1 MDASIKSR
9 PHTYFD
15 FSTNVIEEQ
24 KTADSF
30 FDRQVTLFISMLK
43 HVLSIGNINTIFDYG
58 CGSKGNLFFDIASRK
73 DVVDSYRMSY
83 YGYDVITYDIQK
95 DEFYKYID
103 LFVNENKDFR
113 NVFLDEVS
121 MHEIKSTSLDSRI
134 NVIVVKNVLH
144 EVDLS
149 KFEECFTFINEIL
162 VSGGYLFIIDQVML
176 KNHEPSGVAWHYQ
189 DIEELICGI
198 LGYSSLPVFKHV
210 DSILEEYEDEN
221 CRTPFYILGFQK
233 VSELHVSNAIDKIQ
247 EFALNSQRKR
257 IDFVN
262 SQLIPSNKTN
272 ELLSMIYLHEMK
284 QIKIQLSR
292 INS

>member
-15 FSTNVIEEQ
+15 VSTDASEEQ

-43 HVLSIGNINTIFDYG
+43 HVFRLDNTNTIFDYG
-58 CGSKGNLFFDIASRK
+58 CGGKGNLFFDIASRK
-73 DVVDSYRMSY
+73 DVIDSYRIVY
-83 YGYDVITYDIQK
+83 YGYDVITFDIQK

-103 LFVNENKDFR
+103 LFANENKDFR
-113 NVFLDEVS
+113 YVFLDDVS
-121 MHEIKSTSLDSRI
+121 MHAIKSISLDSSI
-134 NVIVVKNVLH
+134 NVIVVKNVMH

-149 KFEECFTFINEIL
+149 KFEECFKFINEIL
-162 VSGGYLFIIDQVML
+162 MSGGYLFIIDQMML

-189 DIEELICGI
+189 DIEELVCGI
-198 LGYSSLPVFKHV
+198 LGYTSLPVFKHV
-210 DSILEEYEDEN
+210 DMILEEYEDEN
-221 CRTPFYILGFQK
+221 FRTPFYILGFQK
-233 VSELHVSNAIDKIQ
+233 VSELHVSNASALIQ

-262 SQLIPSNKTN
+262 TQLMPSNKTN

>member
-1 MDASIKSR
+1 MDANIKSR
-9 PHTYFD
+9 PYTYFD
-15 FSTNVIEEQ
+15 VSDSINDEQ

-43 HVLSIGNINTIFDYG
+43 HVLSVEDINTIFDYG
-58 CGSKGNLFFDIASRK
+58 CGGKGNLFFDIASRK
-73 DVVDSYRMSY
+73 DVVDCYRIAY
-83 YGYDVITYDIQK
+83 YGYDMVEYDIDK
-95 DEFYKYID
+95 GEFYKYIN
-103 LFVNENKDFR
+103 LYANLNKDFR
-113 NVFLDEVS
+113 CVFLDEAS
-121 MHEIKSTSLDSRI
+121 MHAVKSTSLDSRTNI
-134 NVIVVKNVLH
+134 LVVKNVLH

-149 KFEECFTFINEIL
+149 KFEDCFTLINEIL
-162 VSGGYLFIIDQVML
+162 TSGGYLFIIDQVML

-189 DIEELICGI
+189 DIEELVCGI
-198 LGYSSLPVFKHV
+198 LGYTSLPVFKHV
-210 DSILEEYEDEN
+210 DMILEEYEDEN

-233 VSELHVSNAIDKIQ
+233 VNELPISNASDLIQ

-262 SQLIPSNKTN
+262 AQLMPSNKTN

-284 QIKIQLSR
+284 QIRIQLSK